1 MNSRAM
7 TLMEVLIVVILIA
20 TIAGFSIVSYRR
32 AVLKAR
38 ERDAVLN
45 LSVIH
50 GANQIYRAKHTD
62 YWDTSGNVITNLDLI
77 MQELEINIAANDMFY
92 SYESDIANE
101 PDIFWV
107 YATWHAGQAD
117 EFGLRADENI
127 ISETNPCCYVGD
139 CPSRPACL

>member
-1 MNSRAM
+1 MNSKAM

-20 TIAGFSIVSYRR
+20 TIAGFSVVSYRKS
-32 AVLKAR
+32 VLKAR

-45 LSVIH
+45 LTVIH
-50 GANQIYRAKHTD
+50 GASQIYRAKNTD
-62 YWDTSGNVITNLDLI
+62 YWDTSGNPITDLNLM
-77 MQELEINIAANDMFY
+77 MQELEINIAANDMTY
-92 SYESDIANE
+92 SYESDIQRE
-101 PDIFWV
+101 PDIFSA
-107 YATWHAGQAD
+107 YATWNAGQAD